1 MLLDATLD
9 ACLDT
14 LRLLPF
20 LLATYLFMEWLEHGA
35 GQRFEAAIARGGRLG
50 PVFGA
55 VLGIVPQCG
64 FSGAAATLYAARV
77 VTLGTLVAVFLVT
90 SDEMLPLML
99 SQAVAPALIAKV
111 LGIKLAV
118 GLVCGL
124 LLDWLL
130 ARMGRLHTG
139 VASRGRHAGHSGH
152 DIHELCEQEGCD
164 CGGGCTCEE
173 HAARGGG
180 GVAIH
185 RTESMQSCDEQAADR
200 ACDSLATSGESG
212 GACGEGLCEEHAARG
227 GAEGATDITRAE
239 DGANAAHVESE
250 AGTACAEEGV
260 AGPSHA
266 GHGHA
271 HAQSGSGSGFDD
283 AAPDAVHAHAHGHSG
298 SAGIVGPALR
308 HTLNVSV
315 FILVITLGIN
325 LVVEAGL
332 AGALGSVGAP
342 YASTVLCAVIGLVPN
357 CAVSVGVTQLYLD
370 GLLGGGALMAAL
382 STNAGV
388 GLLVLLRTNHDAA
401 ENLRIIAMLLGIGI
415 VAGCVVQALGVL

>member
-20 LLATYLFMEWLEHGA
+20 LLVTYLFMEWLEHGA

-50 PVFGA
+50 PVLGA

-118 GLVCGL
+118 GLACGL

-139 VASRGRHAGHSGH
+139 LASRSRHAGHSGH
-152 DIHELCEQEGCD
+152 DIHELCEQEGCA
-164 CGGGCTCEE
+164 CGDGCSCEE
-173 HAARGGG
+173 HAALTGG
-180 GVAIH
+180 GVAMH
-185 RTESMQSCDEQAADR
+185 RAESMLACDEQEADG
-200 ACDSLATSGESG
+200 ACDSLAAPGERG
-212 GACGEGLCEEHAARG
+212 NVWGEGLCDERAACAG
-227 GAEGATDITRAE
+227 GEGATDVTRAE
-239 DGANAAHVESE
+239 GGADVAHVEGVTG
-250 AGTACAEEGV
+250 AACAEEG
-260 AGPSHA
+260 AAETGHA

-271 HAQSGSGSGFDD
+271 HE
-283 AAPDAVHAHAHGHSG
+283 HAHAHGG
-298 SAGIVGPALR
+298 TAGIVVPALR
-308 HTLNVSV
+308 HALNVSV

-332 AGALGSVGAP
+332 EGALGSAGAP

-401 ENLRIIAMLLGIGI
+401 ENLRIICVLLGIGI
-415 VAGCVVQALGVL
+415 VAGCAVQALDVL

>member
-20 LLATYLFMEWLEHGA
+20 LLVTYLFMEWLEHGA

-118 GLVCGL
+118 GLACGL

-130 ARMGRLHTG
+130 ARTGRLHTG
-139 VASRGRHAGHSGH
+139 LASRGRHAGHSGH

-164 CGGGCTCEE
+164 CGGGCSCEE
-173 HAARGGG
+173 HAAR
-180 GVAIH
+180 V
-185 RTESMQSCDEQAADR
+185 
-200 ACDSLATSGESG
+200 
-212 GACGEGLCEEHAARG
+212 
-227 GAEGATDITRAE
+227 GAEG
-239 DGANAAHVESE
+239 GANAAHVEGVTG
-250 AGTACAEEGV
+250 AACAEEGV
-260 AGPSHA
+260 AETGHA

-271 HAQSGSGSGFDD
+271 HE
-283 AAPDAVHAHAHGHSG
+283 HAHAHGG
-298 SAGIVGPALR
+298 TAGILVPALR
-308 HTLNVSV
+308 HALNVSV

-357 CAVSVGVTQLYLD
+357 CAVSVGVTQLYID

-401 ENLRIIAMLLGIGI
+401 ENLRIIAVLLGIGI
-415 VAGCVVQALGVL
+415 VAGCAVQALGVL

>member
-20 LLATYLFMEWLEHGA
+20 LLVTYLFMEWLEHGA
-35 GQRFEAAIARGGRLG
+35 GQRFEATIARGGRLG
-50 PVFGA
+50 PVLGA

-99 SQAVAPALIAKV
+99 SQAVAPALIAKM

-118 GLVCGL
+118 GLACGL

-139 VASRGRHAGHSGH
+139 LASRSRHAGHSGH
-152 DIHELCEQEGCD
+152 DIHELCEQEGCA
-164 CGGGCTCEE
+164 CGDGCSCEE
-173 HAARGGG
+173 HAAR
-180 GVAIH
+180 V
-185 RTESMQSCDEQAADR
+185 
-200 ACDSLATSGESG
+200 
-212 GACGEGLCEEHAARG
+212 
-227 GAEGATDITRAE
+227 GAEGGTDAT
-239 DGANAAHVESE
+239 
-250 AGTACAEEGV
+250 CAEED
-260 AGPSHA
+260 AAEPDHA
-266 GHGHA
+266 GHGHE
-271 HAQSGSGSGFDD
+271 HG
-283 AAPDAVHAHAHGHSG
+283 HAHAHGHGG

-308 HTLNVSV
+308 HTLNVSA

-342 YASTVLCAVIGLVPN
+342 YASTVLCAAIGLVPN

-401 ENLRIIAMLLGIGI
+401 ENLRIIALLLGIGI
-415 VAGCVVQALGVL
+415 VAGCAVQALGVL

>member
-20 LLATYLFMEWLEHGA
+20 LLVTYLFMEWLEHGA

-50 PVFGA
+50 PVLGA

-111 LGIKLAV
+111 LGIKLVV
-118 GLVCGL
+118 GLACGL

-139 VASRGRHAGHSGH
+139 LASRSRHAGHSGH
-152 DIHELCEQEGCD
+152 DIHELCEQEGCA
-164 CGGGCTCEE
+164 CGDGCSCEE
-173 HAARGGG
+173 HAARSGG
-180 GVAIH
+180 GVAMH
-185 RTESMQSCDEQAADR
+185 RAESMLACDERAADG
-200 ACDSLATSGESG
+200 ACGSLAAPGERG
-212 GACGEGLCEEHAARG
+212 NVWGEGLCDERAACAG
-227 GAEGATDITRAE
+227 GEGATGVTRAE
-239 DGANAAHVESE
+239 GGADVAHVEGE
-250 AGTACAEEGV
+250 AGAACAEEDV
-260 AGPSHA
+260 AEPGHA

-271 HAQSGSGSGFDD
+271 HAQSGSESGFDD
-283 AAPDAVHAHAHGHSG
+283 AAPGEAHAHAHGHGG

-308 HTLNVSV
+308 HTLNVSA

-357 CAVSVGVTQLYLD
+357 CAVSVGVTQLYID

-401 ENLRIIAMLLGIGI
+401 ENLCIIAVLLSIGI
-415 VAGCVVQALGVL
+415 VAGCAVQALGVL

>member
-14 LRLLPF
+14 LRLFPF
-20 LLATYLFMEWLEHGA
+20 LLVTYLFMEWLEHGA

-50 PVFGA
+50 PVLGA

-111 LGIKLAV
+111 LGIKFVV
-118 GLVCGL
+118 GLAGGL

-130 ARMGRLHTG
+130 ARTGRLHTG
-139 VASRGRHAGHSGH
+139 LASRGRHAGHSGH
-152 DIHELCEQEGCD
+152 DIHELCEQEGCA
-164 CGGGCTCEE
+164 CGDGCPCEE
-173 HAARGGG
+173 HAAR
-180 GVAIH
+180 V
-185 RTESMQSCDEQAADR
+185 
-200 ACDSLATSGESG
+200 
-212 GACGEGLCEEHAARG
+212 
-227 GAEGATDITRAE
+227 GAEG
-239 DGANAAHVESE
+239 GADAAR
-250 AGTACAEEGV
+250 AEEG
-260 AGPSHA
+260 AAEPDHA
-266 GHGHA
+266 GHGHE
-271 HAQSGSGSGFDD
+271 
-283 AAPDAVHAHAHGHSG
+283 HAHGG
-298 SAGIVGPALR
+298 NAGIVVPALR
-308 HTLNVSV
+308 HTLNVSA

-325 LVVEAGL
+325 LVVETGL
-332 AGALGSVGAP
+332 GGALGAVGAP

-401 ENLRIIAMLLGIGI
+401 ENLRIICVLLGIGI
-415 VAGCVVQALGVL
+415 LAGCVVQALGML

>member
-1 MLLDATLD
+1 MFMRVCSGAFARVLPLGRGAVLLDATLD

-14 LRLLPF
+14 LRLFPF
-20 LLATYLFMEWLEHGA
+20 LLVTYLFMEWLEHGA

-118 GLVCGL
+118 GLACGL

-139 VASRGRHAGHSGH
+139 LASRGRHAGHSGH

-164 CGGGCTCEE
+164 CGGGCPCEE
-173 HAARGGG
+173 HVARGGG
-180 GVAIH
+180 GAAMH
-185 RTESMQSCDEQAADR
+185 RAESMPACDEQV
-200 ACDSLATSGESG
+200 ACAG
-212 GACGEGLCEEHAARG
+212 G
-227 GAEGATDITRAE
+227 EGATDVTRAE
-239 DGANAAHVESE
+239 GGANAAHVEGVTG
-250 AGTACAEEGV
+250 AACAEEGV
-260 AGPSHA
+260 AETGHA

-271 HAQSGSGSGFDD
+271 HE
-283 AAPDAVHAHAHGHSG
+283 HAHAHGG
-298 SAGIVGPALR
+298 NAGIVVPALR
-308 HTLNVSV
+308 HTLNVSA

-332 AGALGSVGAP
+332 GGALGAVGAP

-401 ENLRIIAMLLGIGI
+401 ENLRIICVLLGIGI
-415 VAGCVVQALGVL
+415 VAGCAVQALGVL

>member
-20 LLATYLFMEWLEHGA
+20 LLVTYLFMEWLEHGA

-50 PVFGA
+50 PVLGA

-77 VTLGTLVAVFLVT
+77 ITLGTLVAVFLVT

-118 GLVCGL
+118 GLACGL

-139 VASRGRHAGHSGH
+139 LASRGRHAGHSGH

-185 RTESMQSCDEQAADR
+185 RAKSMQSCDEQAADR
-200 ACDSLATSGESG
+200 AGDSLATSGVSG
-212 GACGEGLCEEHAARG
+212 GSCGEGLCEEHAARG
-227 GAEGATDITRAE
+227 GAEGATDVTRAE
-239 DGANAAHVESE
+239 GGADAAHVEGE
-250 AGTACAEEGV
+250 AGTACTEEGV
-260 AGPSHA
+260 AEPGHA

-271 HAQSGSGSGFDD
+271 HAQ
-283 AAPDAVHAHAHGHSG
+283 SG

-332 AGALGSVGAP
+332 AGALGSVGTL

-401 ENLRIIAMLLGIGI
+401 ENLRIICVLLGIGI
-415 VAGCVVQALGVL
+415 LAGCVVQALGML